1 MATPEPA
8 PSPWF
13 FFAPT
18 MASPMLLNARKSV
31 LTTSPFA
38 RHDER
43 LNEAAMLFG
52 PTKIVAHL
60 PGASGWHGESTQEF
74 VSVSHL

>member
-1 MATPEPA
+1 MQLTAT
-8 PSPWF
+8 
-13 FFAPT
+13 
-18 MASPMLLNARKSV
+18 PMLLKARRSV

-38 RHDER
+38 NQEER
-43 LNEAAMLFG
+43 LKDAAMLFG

-60 PGASGWHGESTQEF
+60 PSAFGWHGESTQEL